1 MDDRVP
7 RADPDVMALDV
18 PADGSHRL
26 LAWERADE
34 LAGHSMAR
42 VERRPGGWRVHGAE
56 VVGGP
61 SAVFS
66 CSFRVD
72 VDDAWLTRAVTV
84 RVVDD
89 DGEREVSMTAAASG
103 RWRIDDAR
111 RPELDGC
118 LDVDVAATPLTNT
131 FPVRRLAHLVVDGEV
146 RMPVAWVDVPSLA
159 VSRVEQTYRRL
170 PDVDG
175 LAAWE
180 YRDDEHGRFGLRVD
194 EDGLVVEYE
203 GFARRVAATPW
214 QWAAGVQPPSVP

>member
-1 MDDRVP
+1 MDDGLLP
-7 RADPDVMALDV
+7 ADADVMALDV
-18 PADGSHRL
+18 PAHGSHRL
-26 LAWERADE
+26 LAWERTEE

-42 VERRPGGWRVHGAE
+42 VERRPGGWRFHGAE

-61 SAVFS
+61 SAVLA

-72 VDDAWLTRAVTV
+72 VDDAWHTRAVTV

-89 DGEREVSMTAAASG
+89 DGECERTIDVADPG
-103 RWRIDDAR
+103 RWQVDDAP
-111 RPELDGC
+111 RPDLEGC

-131 FPVRRLAHLVVDGEV
+131 FPIRRLAALEVGEEV
-146 RMPVAWVDVPSLA
+146 RIPVAWVDVPSLA

-180 YRDDEHGRFGLRVD
+180 YRDDAHGRFGLRVD
-194 EDGLVVEYE
+194 EDGLVAEYE

-214 QWAAGVQPPSVP
+214 RRAAGTRPPSVP

>member
-18 PADGSHRL
+18 PAHGSHRL

-61 SAVFS
+61 AAVLV

-72 VDDAWLTRAVTV
+72 VDDAWLTRAVAV

-89 DGEREVSMTAAASG
+89 DGERELSLTVAVSGSWRVDDVG
-103 RWRIDDAR
+103 RPDL
-111 RPELDGC
+111 EGC

-131 FPVRRLAHLVVDGEV
+131 FPIRRLAALEVGEEV
-146 RMPVAWVDVPSLA
+146 RIPVAWVDVPSLS

-180 YRDDEHGRFGLRVD
+180 YRDDAHGRFALRVD
-194 EDGLVVEYE
+194 EDGLVVEYG

-214 QWAAGVQPPSVP
+214 QRAAGTQPPSVP